1 MAGHELLLHIAG
13 GVALLLWATRMVRTG
28 VMRAYG
34 PELRRL
40 LGRSMRNRVAA
51 AGMGVATAGMLQ
63 SSTATALL
71 VISFAGRGLVALA
84 PALAVMLGADLGSTL
99 VVQALSFDIS
109 ALSPVLILIGVV
121 TFLAGRSAQW
131 RHVGRIFIG
140 LGLMLLALSLVV
152 GASQPLRESA
162 VLHSVL
168 TQLAQDPILG
178 LLIAA
183 VFTWLAHSSVAI
195 VLLIMS
201 LTAVGVVPL
210 ALAFA
215 LVLGANIGSGLI
227 PVILTLSEPNSA
239 RRIPLGNLLF
249 RFLGAIAVLPFIDL
263 LVPHMAFLGDT
274 PARQIANFHTAF
286 NIALL
291 VVFLPL
297 TPLMARLVSAML
309 SQEAGPAGPVKPRY
323 LDPAVIDK
331 PSVAISC
338 ATREALRMADTVE
351 TMLRGVLEILRTDD
365 GKLLERLSAL
375 DDEVDTLQ
383 ESIKL
388 YVTKVTRNPLSEE
401 DSRSCIDLIGFTTN
415 LEHIG
420 DIVDKNLLDIAR
432 KKIRKRLSFSEQGW
446 EEMVALHERVI
457 HQMQLALSVFV
468 SGDLATARQLLKD
481 KERFRDLELQGSQK
495 HLARLRSGR
504 VESIETSALHLDILR
519 DLKRINSHLT
529 AVAYPILDAE
539 GELRQSRLVSRP
551 EADRRAPVPSEDAAD
566 AADEASRKPGD
577 PVRVVEGG
585 RGP

>member
-1 MAGHELLLHIAG
+1 MSGHELLLHIAG

-34 PELRRL
+34 SELRRL
-40 LGRSMRNRVAA
+40 LGRSMRNPVAA

-121 TFLAGRSAQW
+121 TFLSGRSAQW
-131 RHVGRIFIG
+131 RHIGRIFIG

-152 GASQPLRESA
+152 GASQPLRESQ
-162 VLHSVL
+162 VLHTVL
-168 TQLAQDPILG
+168 NQLAQDPILA

-201 LTAVGVVPL
+201 LAAVNVVPL
-210 ALAFA
+210 GLAFA

-227 PVILTLSEPNSA
+227 PVVLTLSEPNSA

-249 RFLGAIAVLPFIDL
+249 RFVGAIAVLPLIDFL
-263 LVPHMAFLGDT
+263 LPHMAFLGDT

-286 NIALL
+286 SVALL

-297 TPLMARLVSAML
+297 TPLMARLVTAML
-309 SQEAGPAGPVKPRY
+309 SQEAGPAGPVKARY

-351 TMLRGVLEILRTDD
+351 TMLRGALEILRTDD
-365 GKLLERLSAL
+365 SKLLERLSAL

-401 DSRSCIDLIGFTTN
+401 DSRSCIEVIGFTTN

-420 DIVDKNLLDIAR
+420 DIIDKNLLEIAR

-481 KERFRDLELQGSQK
+481 KERFRDLELQGSQM

-551 EADRRAPVPSEDAAD
+551 DADRRAPELREDEADGAAD
-566 AADEASRKPGD
+566 KPDD
-577 PVRVVEGG
+577 PVRIVEGR
-585 RGP
+585 RGS

>member
-168 TQLAQDPILG
+168 TQLAHDPILG

-309 SQEAGPAGPVKPRY
+309 SQEAGPAGPVKPKY

-420 DIVDKNLLDIAR
+420 DIVDKNLLDTAR

>member
-178 LLIAA
+178 LLLAA

-195 VLLIMS
+195 ILLIMS

-365 GKLLERLSAL
+365 GKLLDRLSAL

-420 DIVDKNLLDIAR
+420 DIVDKNLLDTAR

-566 AADEASRKPGD
+566 AADEASGKPGD
-577 PVRVVEGG
+577 PVRVMEGG